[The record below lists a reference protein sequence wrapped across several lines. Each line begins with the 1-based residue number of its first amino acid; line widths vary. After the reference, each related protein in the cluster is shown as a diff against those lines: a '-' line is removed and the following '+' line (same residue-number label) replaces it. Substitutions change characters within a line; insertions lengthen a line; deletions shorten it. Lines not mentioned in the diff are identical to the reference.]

1 MHCNAEPGKD
11 ESGVAAASG
20 RGIYESVRTDHHE
33 RWDREGLVHSLDLL
47 EQLAGKVPVYHLACD
62 ISEDAV
68 KTLEQEIGTGSFE
81 SETYAAALHKNMIRK
96 REKHA

>member
-1 MHCNAEPGKD
+1 MHRDAEPG
-11 ESGVAAASG
+11 EAEPGVAASPG
-20 RGIYESVRTDHHE
+20 RGIYKPVRTDNHE
-33 RWDREGLVHSLDLL
+33 PLEGMVHSLDLL

-68 KTLEQEIGTGSFE
+68 KTLEQEIGAGSFE
-81 SETYAAALHKNMIRK
+81 SETYAAALHKNMIQK

>member
-1 MHCNAEPGKD
+1 M
-11 ESGVAAASG
+11 
-20 RGIYESVRTDHHE
+20 
-33 RWDREGLVHSLDLL
+33 
-47 EQLAGKVPVYHLACD
+47 YHLACG

-81 SETYAAALHKNMIRK
+81 SETYAAALHKNMIQK